1 MVGADELHP
10 PSHRKDYNM
19 KKTPPFFER
28 FFKRA
33 TAIVKNPSKV
43 LDELTKAD
51 SKAESKSN
59 LIKKFIDDLKLL
71 IRLVRAWAKGDYK
84 DVPITTIILAVAA
97 IIYFVAPI
105 DAIPDWILVVGYVD
119 DAAVI
124 AFVIASIKNDL
135 TAFRGWEKG

>member
-1 MVGADELHP
+1 
-10 PSHRKDYNM
+10 M